1 MKKLKQMSG
10 PYSIGFELSSTA
22 HGFVATDP
30 NGNVL
35 YHGKQPVMGTRVF
48 KEGQHAAEARMPR
61 TSRRG
66 IQRRRGREHEMER
79 VFAPVISSIDPDFF
93 IRRRMSYK
101 LGKIRFESD
110 PIGFSYSRLFHSF
123 PTLAHL
129 DVALMEA
136 DSAMDPRLIFEAV
149 ANHVVRRGH
158 FLLENQNVSS
168 TNSDIDTQVANY
180 AEVLVSYFED
190 TLDERIELSL
200 EALDI
205 NGNVTARELQ
215 KQFASAMCVSGDD
228 IQKKTEKAQIKAI
241 ADLVAGYKA
250 DLTVLVPD
258 AEKLPKVS
266 ISDGDALEEFL
277 ADSCPDSLVPVL
289 MAAQALY
296 TSWKLQGMLS
306 YAPGKSLSH
315 NQVAQHDVYGKQLRM
330 LKDLALKYVAKQ
342 DANGNVDEDGFKDYV
357 RFFGGPKREDGYR
370 YDKVQVKKQD
380 SPKNNMGYT
389 AYNLNVLGYEEFAKR
404 VELLFKDTDA
414 VDDSQY
420 KTMMEAFANH
430 AFLRRIH
437 TVDNAAI
444 PYQLHAEVVNRI
456 IDNQGRFYPWLIDAR
471 EHILKVLT
479 SRIPY
484 YVGPLDSTD
493 HGKAGENGTR
503 FAWVKRLAGHEDA
516 FVSPWNYED
525 HIDIDTTAE
534 LFIRRMTGECS
545 YLDGEDVLAKNSLLY
560 EKYCF
565 FNELA
570 SLSFTEDGDS
580 WMPFDAGMRRAIYD
594 AASDGKTMTVKR
606 IESCWRKCPPDKL
619 MIVSGLGQTR
629 SVSGKGTF
637 VIPGL
642 QRVDT
647 LALGA
652 VQVQLST
659 ENEIPT
665 QDAIL
670 IHACAVANFQIGQT
684 PELIEIASKNYL
696 NMDKAEMTRQVTEV
710 MLGKMREVIGQ
721 MDLKELMRDRES
733 FNHKVFEGSR
743 DDLANLGL
751 ELRTFNVQ
759 DFSDSQGIIRS
770 MGADQAAEIKK
781 EAELAQIRAEQE
793 VAERQNQL
801 DLKKA
806 ELKKTADKAAAEAD
820 MVKQTVTAEK
830 QRELYVAQQE
840 AQIAAETKKV
850 ELAERQVAV
859 KERELD
865 ATVRKQAEA
874 DRYAAEQKADAEL
887 YTRTKNAEAAKVEAQ
902 NKSDA
907 DLYSAQKTAEAV
919 SAKAKAEAEATRLK
933 GEADGA
939 AEKAHGEGV
948 AAGIK
953 AQTEAYNGMENA
965 YLLANRYID
974 VMPEVAEAVAKP
986 LTAVDSIKMY
996 GDGNATKL
1004 VRDTTGMVDQVTSG
1018 LKDATGIDLTELL
1031 SSFHQPFQPREDNE

>member
-1 MKKLKQMSG
+1 M
-10 PYSIGFELSSTA
+10 
-22 HGFVATDP
+22 
-30 NGNVL
+30 
-35 YHGKQPVMGTRVF
+35 
-48 KEGQHAAEARMPR
+48 
-61 TSRRG
+61 
-66 IQRRRGREHEMER
+66 
-79 VFAPVISSIDPDFF
+79 
-93 IRRRMSYK
+93 
-101 LGKIRFESD
+101 
-110 PIGFSYSRLFHSF
+110 LF
-123 PTLAHL
+123 
-129 DVALMEA
+129 
-136 DSAMDPRLIFEAV
+136 
-149 ANHVVRRGH
+149 
-158 FLLENQNVSS
+158 
-168 TNSDIDTQVANY
+168 
-180 AEVLVSYFED
+180 
-190 TLDERIELSL
+190 
-200 EALDI
+200 
-205 NGNVTARELQ
+205 
-215 KQFASAMCVSGDD
+215 
-228 IQKKTEKAQIKAI
+228 
-241 ADLVAGYKA
+241 DL
-250 DLTVLVPD
+250 
-258 AEKLPKVS
+258 
-266 ISDGDALEEFL
+266 F
-277 ADSCPDSLVPVL
+277 
-289 MAAQALY
+289 
-296 TSWKLQGMLS
+296 
-306 YAPGKSLSH
+306 
-315 NQVAQHDVYGKQLRM
+315 
-330 LKDLALKYVAKQ
+330 
-342 DANGNVDEDGFKDYV
+342 
-357 RFFGGPKREDGYR
+357 
-370 YDKVQVKKQD
+370 
-380 SPKNNMGYT
+380 
-389 AYNLNVLGYEEFAKR
+389 
-404 VELLFKDTDA
+404 
-414 VDDSQY
+414 
-420 KTMMEAFANH
+420 
-430 AFLRRIH
+430 
-437 TVDNAAI
+437 
-444 PYQLHAEVVNRI
+444 
-456 IDNQGRFYPWLIDAR
+456 
-471 EHILKVLT
+471 
-479 SRIPY
+479 
-484 YVGPLDSTD
+484 GPLL
-493 HGKAGENGTR
+493 G
-503 FAWVKRLAGHEDA
+503 
-516 FVSPWNYED
+516 P
-525 HIDIDTTAE
+525 
-534 LFIRRMTGECS
+534 
-545 YLDGEDVLAKNSLLY
+545 LLIVILVIVV
-560 EKYCF
+560 F
-565 FNELA
+565 
-570 SLSFTEDGDS
+570 
-580 WMPFDAGMRRAIYD
+580 
-594 AASDGKTMTVKR
+594 
-606 IESCWRKCPPDKL
+606 ESCWRKCPPDKL
-619 MIVSGLGQTR
+619 MIVSGFGQTR

-781 EAELAQIRAEQE
+781 EAEL
-793 VAERQNQL
+793 
-801 DLKKA
+801 
-806 ELKKTADKAAAEAD
+806 KKTADKAAAEAD

-907 DLYSAQKTAEAV
+907 DLYSAQKTAEGV

>member
-1 MKKLKQMSG
+1 M
-10 PYSIGFELSSTA
+10 
-22 HGFVATDP
+22 
-30 NGNVL
+30 
-35 YHGKQPVMGTRVF
+35 
-48 KEGQHAAEARMPR
+48 
-61 TSRRG
+61 
-66 IQRRRGREHEMER
+66 
-79 VFAPVISSIDPDFF
+79 
-93 IRRRMSYK
+93 
-101 LGKIRFESD
+101 
-110 PIGFSYSRLFHSF
+110 LF
-123 PTLAHL
+123 
-129 DVALMEA
+129 
-136 DSAMDPRLIFEAV
+136 
-149 ANHVVRRGH
+149 
-158 FLLENQNVSS
+158 
-168 TNSDIDTQVANY
+168 
-180 AEVLVSYFED
+180 
-190 TLDERIELSL
+190 
-200 EALDI
+200 
-205 NGNVTARELQ
+205 
-215 KQFASAMCVSGDD
+215 
-228 IQKKTEKAQIKAI
+228 
-241 ADLVAGYKA
+241 DL
-250 DLTVLVPD
+250 
-258 AEKLPKVS
+258 
-266 ISDGDALEEFL
+266 F
-277 ADSCPDSLVPVL
+277 
-289 MAAQALY
+289 
-296 TSWKLQGMLS
+296 
-306 YAPGKSLSH
+306 
-315 NQVAQHDVYGKQLRM
+315 
-330 LKDLALKYVAKQ
+330 
-342 DANGNVDEDGFKDYV
+342 
-357 RFFGGPKREDGYR
+357 
-370 YDKVQVKKQD
+370 
-380 SPKNNMGYT
+380 
-389 AYNLNVLGYEEFAKR
+389 
-404 VELLFKDTDA
+404 
-414 VDDSQY
+414 
-420 KTMMEAFANH
+420 
-430 AFLRRIH
+430 
-437 TVDNAAI
+437 
-444 PYQLHAEVVNRI
+444 
-456 IDNQGRFYPWLIDAR
+456 
-471 EHILKVLT
+471 
-479 SRIPY
+479 
-484 YVGPLDSTD
+484 GPLL
-493 HGKAGENGTR
+493 G
-503 FAWVKRLAGHEDA
+503 
-516 FVSPWNYED
+516 P
-525 HIDIDTTAE
+525 
-534 LFIRRMTGECS
+534 
-545 YLDGEDVLAKNSLLY
+545 LLIMIMVIVV
-560 EKYCF
+560 F
-565 FNELA
+565 
-570 SLSFTEDGDS
+570 
-580 WMPFDAGMRRAIYD
+580 
-594 AASDGKTMTVKR
+594 
-606 IESCWRKCPPDKL
+606 ESCWRKCPPDKL
-619 MIVSGLGQTR
+619 MIVSGFGQTR

-902 NKSDA
+902 
-907 DLYSAQKTAEAV
+907 
-919 SAKAKAEAEATRLK
+919 
-933 GEADGA
+933 
-939 AEKAHGEGV
+939 
-948 AAGIK
+948 
-953 AQTEAYNGMENA
+953 TEAYNGMENA